1 MQARH
6 GAVGEAVGIHL
17 AVTAPRYGRQV
28 DASPRDRLLSGLT
41 GAQRA
46 AVTSAAPLLCV
57 KAGAGS
63 GKTTVL
69 TRRVAWRV
77 ADEGI
82 DPEHTLVVTFTRK
95 AALELR
101 ERLGRLGVTGVTA
114 STFHGAAYGELRRH
128 WADRAIAPPTLAPE
142 PERLLRRLL
151 SEEPGA
157 SPTTP
162 SALAGELSW
171 ARARLIDPEDYPVA
185 ARAARR
191 NPPLPFEQTAR
202 LMERYEEMKRRR
214 SVIDL
219 DDLVLRCAD
228 LLEEDAAWAAAAR
241 WRLRHLFVDEFQ
253 DVNPAQWRLL
263 EAWRGGR
270 RDLCVVGDGRQAIYS
285 WNGSDPSLIERL
297 PDLVPGT
304 VVLSLDE
311 NHRSTQRIVGAASAV
326 LCPPDGGDVASPRT
340 SSPTPIPSATSD
352 EGPAPCLEGFE
363 DEDAEAD
370 AVVAWLRTTRL
381 PGHPL
386 RRLAVLA
393 RTHARLE
400 PVADALGALHIPVR
414 RAGVTR
420 RTPELAALL
429 RSLRSMARDA
439 PLRAAL
445 VEVVADAGAG
455 AGDHLEPPAGATS
468 ASELL
473 ARLADEHA
481 WQETVPTVGSFLAW
495 FTANR
500 ADTGWTG
507 EDGVELL
514 SFHQAKG
521 LEWPAVAV
529 IGLETGTM
537 PIAYAADD
545 LAIAE
550 ERRLLYVA
558 MTRAERH
565 LWCSWAERG
574 RSSGLTAV
582 ARERSPF
589 LEELPG
595 LLAGA
600 APLQAEAALARLADL
615 RDRLAAAG

>member
-1 MQARH
+1 VR
-6 GAVGEAVGIHL
+6 EPEGIHL
-17 AVTAPRYGRQV
+17 DVTAPRYGRKV
-28 DASPRDRLLSGLT
+28 AASPPDRLLSGLT

-46 AVTSAAPLLCV
+46 AVTSEAPLLCV
-57 KAGAGS
+57 MAGAGS

-77 ADEGI
+77 ADGGI
-82 DPEHTLVVTFTRK
+82 DPEHTVVVTFTRK

-101 ERLGRLGVTGVTA
+101 ERLERLGVTGVTA

-128 WADRAIAPPTLAPE
+128 WADRGIAPPTLVPE

-151 SEEPGA
+151 SEEPDA
-157 SPTTP
+157 SPSTP
-162 SALAGELSW
+162 SVLAGELSW
-171 ARARLIDPEDYPVA
+171 ARARLIDPEYYPAA

-191 NPPLPFEQTAR
+191 NPPLPYEQTAR
-202 LMERYEEMKRRR
+202 LMERYAELKRRR
-214 SVIDL
+214 GVIDL
-219 DDLVLRCAD
+219 DDLVLRCAE
-228 LLEEDAAWAAAAR
+228 LLEEDAAWAAAVR

-253 DVNPAQWRLL
+253 DVNRAQWRLL

-270 RDLCVVGDGRQAIYS
+270 PDLCVVGDGRQAIYS

-304 VVLSLDE
+304 VVLRLDE
-311 NHRSTQRIVGAASAV
+311 NQRSTQRIVVAASAV
-326 LCPPDGGDVASPRT
+326 LWPPGGGDVASPRT
-340 SSPTPIPSATSD
+340 SVMPPIPSTTGD
-352 EGPAPCLEGFE
+352 EGPAPRLQGFE
-363 DEDAEAD
+363 DEDGEAA

-381 PGHPL
+381 PGHPW
-386 RRLAVLA
+386 RHLAVLA

-400 PVADALGALHIPVR
+400 PVADALGALDIPVR
-414 RAGVTR
+414 RSGVNR
-420 RTPELAALL
+420 RTPELVARLQ
-429 RSLRSMARDA
+429 SLRRMTRDT

-445 VEVVADAGAG
+445 AEVVVDAGADDHVDRPGG
-455 AGDHLEPPAGATS
+455 AAS

-481 WQETVPTVGSFLAW
+481 WQETAPTVGSFLAW

-500 ADTGWTG
+500 ADTEWTG

-537 PIAYAADD
+537 PIAYAVDD
-545 LAIAE
+545 LAVAE

-574 RSSGLTAV
+574 RSAGFAAV
-582 ARERSPF
+582 ARQRSPF
-589 LEELPG
+589 LDDLPG
-595 LLAGA
+595 LLAEA

-615 RDRLAAAG
+615 RHRLAAVG